1 MQRVLLSF
9 FLATVA
15 VSAMAQDTLPKF
27 DSVRLEGVT
36 VVGARII
43 KQKEIKNYS
52 ELAGSSIE
60 TAKIL
65 NNI

>member
-43 KQKEIKNYS
+43 KQKEIKNY
-52 ELAGSSIE
+52 
-60 TAKIL
+60 
-65 NNI
+65 